1 MTNNVNPW
9 KNMPESS
16 QRRVDYKTEY
26 NLFWVTDLKGS
37 YGFWLQTVEVF
48 KKTDDTVKLKGISV
62 LKRNSKKNYGEFF
75 LILNKKEDWEI
86 FLYTLWRFNSNY
98 A

>member
-37 YGFWLQTVEVF
+37 YGF
-48 KKTDDTVKLKGISV
+48 
-62 LKRNSKKNYGEFF
+62 
-75 LILNKKEDWEI
+75 
-86 FLYTLWRFNSNY
+86 
-98 A
+98 